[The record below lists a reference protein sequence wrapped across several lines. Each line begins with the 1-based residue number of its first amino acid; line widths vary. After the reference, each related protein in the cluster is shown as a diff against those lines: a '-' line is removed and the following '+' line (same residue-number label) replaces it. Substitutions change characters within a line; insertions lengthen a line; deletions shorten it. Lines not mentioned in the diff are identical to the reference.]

1 MAGIVVNGSSF
12 IAGVDAFEDKFQK
25 MFRNKVRRLVT
36 EGMDRLLRKTPVNT
50 GQAVSSYVAS
60 GGSPKSSA
68 VSERGKPVEP
78 TNQLPLGAEK
88 LRAQS
93 EAPARATVAGV
104 DFSDPFKT
112 FWITNNAPHIG
123 GLEYGSLPK
132 EPYTPRSP
140 AGMFGVT
147 VQELVALLSSGSI

>member
-1 MAGIVVNGSSF
+1 MAGVVVNGSRF
-12 IAGVDAFEDKFQK
+12 ISGLESYEERFHK

-60 GGSPKSSA
+60 GGSPKSSPPGP
-68 VSERGKPVEP
+68 RGKPVQA
-78 TNQLPLGAEK
+78 TNHLPLGAEK

-93 EAPARATVAGV
+93 EAPSRATVAGI
-104 DFSDPFKT
+104 DFADPYKT

-123 GLEYGSLPK
+123 GLEAGSLPN